1 MIVLHEDETHE
12 LDWEP
17 REGTP
22 YIDQAKQAV
31 KAWLDWSAS
40 EFDLPEEDVN
50 DWDVSWLLTKGGKMV
65 VTAQP
70 WRGEDA
76 TLIFN
81 I

>member
-22 YIDQAKQAV
+22 YIDQAKQ
-31 KAWLDWSAS
+31 